1 MDTKTLSPAHIDDIV
16 QMALSDH
23 VSFSDIKG
31 EYGLG
36 DNQVKALTRESLKPG
51 SFRAWHKRVRAI
63 GVRRAQ
69 HNGMP

>member
-1 MDTKTLSPAHIDDIV
+1 MDTKALSPAHIDDIV

-23 VSFSDIKG
+23 VSFADIKG

-36 DNQVKALTRESLKPG
+36 DNQVKAPMRDSLKPG
-51 SFRAWHKRVRAI
+51 SYRAWRKRVRVF

-69 HNGMP
+69 HK